1 LTGSLAIIKYQE
13 ALGISSDLVA
23 NDVDILKICESRLKF
38 INEKEIDR
46 YIRVQQTHEKSVT
59 FSNGKNSFDVTCISK
74 LPTHNIING
83 IRVLSP
89 KILLDYYN
97 DDNRPQDK
105 EKINILHLFSLKT
118 LINSVL
124 YQNKFLH
131 LDSQV

>member
-1 LTGSLAIIKYQE
+1 MTGSLAIIKYQE